1 MKLEGKESGEKDV
14 RRWPKDSQGNTQQK
28 NKKRND
34 RINQGNQKKTPKN
47 QKNAKV
53 HVYLLHLLFEDSQ
66 VIRQDMR
73 NQGNKSE
80 DCA

>member
-34 RINQGNQKKTPKN
+34 RINQGNQKKNPKKPKKCKSSCLLTPSS
-47 QKNAKV
+47 V
-53 HVYLLHLLFEDSQ
+53 
-66 VIRQDMR
+66 
-73 NQGNKSE
+73 
-80 DCA
+80 